1 MSFISIVTVVL
12 NAENTILTT
21 LDSLVSQNFPDLE
34 WIIIDGNSS
43 DGTLELLKKH
53 KKHIN
58 HVISEPDNGIYDA
71 MNKGIKH
78 AKGEYIIFLNAGD
91 SFFDKNA
98 LTRINFSTKSDLIVG
113 NLLFMDSN
121 TIKKSPENLD
131 RCYMLK
137 NTLPHQATFF
147 HRRVF
152 ENFGHFDTSY
162 RIAGDYE
169 FFARMVNSGEPSY
182 CFHPEIIAKF
192 AGGGISSDPK
202 YRNLRKRENHRI
214 RWEYYPKYR
223 LTLKSMRQGVRN
235 LFCSTSLSN

>member
-1 MSFISIVTVVL
+1 MSNNKYSIITVCL
-12 NAENTILTT
+12 NAITQISRTAE
-21 LDSLVSQNFPDLE
+21 SLKQQNYDNFE
-34 WIIIDGNSS
+34 WIVIDGGSD
-43 DGTLELLKKH
+43 DGTLNVLGEYKDL
-53 KKHIN
+53 
-58 HVISEPDNGIYDA
+58 ISVLVSETDNGIYDA

-78 AKGEYIIFLNAGD
+78 AEGEYLIFINAGD
-91 SFFDKNA
+91 SFFDKNT

-152 ENFGHFDTSY
+152 ENYGNFDTSY

-235 LFCSTSLSN
+235 LFCST